1 MNILSLEGVT
11 FSYKAS
17 ERVILDGLSLDIEE
31 GKAVM
36 VSGPSGG
43 GKTTLCLIATTI
55 IPTRLPGELTGRTEI
70 MGESTRKL
78 GPVGASRYVG
88 YVMQEPEYSM
98 VMPTVEEEIAFGL
111 ENRSWPV
118 EKIGGRVEELMED
131 MGIRSLSGRIPQ
143 RLSAGEKQA
152 VAIAA
157 AIAHKPRLLVL
168 DEAFAGLDDEK
179 RWYCGEQMRA
189 LKRQGTAILLI
200 EHDCIGRFAHN
211 WVDACFR
218 LEGGTFT
225 EDGR

>member
-1 MNILSLEGVT
+1 VNVLSLEGVT
-11 FSYKAS
+11 FSYKS
-17 ERVILDGLSLDIEE
+17 SDRVILDGLSLDIEE

-78 GPVGASRYVG
+78 GPVGASRLVG

-118 EKIGGRVEELMED
+118 RDIGSRVEELMED
-131 MGIRSLSGRIPQ
+131 MGLRNLSGRIPQ
-143 RLSAGEKQA
+143 RLSGGEKQA

-168 DEAFAGLDDEK
+168 DEAFTGLDDER
-179 RWYCGEQMRA
+179 RWFCGEQMKA

-200 EHDCIGRFAHN
+200 EHDCIGRSAHE
-211 WVDACFR
+211 WVDSCFR
-218 LEGGTFT
+218 LQAGIFA